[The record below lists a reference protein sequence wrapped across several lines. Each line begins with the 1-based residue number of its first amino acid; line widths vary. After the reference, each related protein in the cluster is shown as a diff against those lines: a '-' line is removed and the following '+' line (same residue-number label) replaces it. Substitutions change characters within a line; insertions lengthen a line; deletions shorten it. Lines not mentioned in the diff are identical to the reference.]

1 MFGLAAVSKYLGT
14 MFYGPGFGPVG
25 LALMIESIVII
36 LIGWSNVV
44 GTQYLLPTNKVRSF
58 TISVVFGAIVNII
71 LNFPFIYLWGLYG
84 AVWATVLSELAV
96 TAYQLWVVRYS
107 VDLKKMFENFIKYL
121 IAGIVMFV
129 PVYYLELLWKPK
141 DINLQGIMY
150 TGLEVIIG
158 ITIYI
163 LVLLVLKPTI
173 LDKIKLI
180 RNKKRG

>member
-1 MFGLAAVSKYLGT
+1 M
-14 MFYGPGFGPVG
+14 
-25 LALMIESIVII
+25 
-36 LIGWSNVV
+36 
-44 GTQYLLPTNKVRSF
+44 
-58 TISVVFGAIVNII
+58 
-71 LNFPFIYLWGLYG
+71 
-84 AVWATVLSELAV
+84 LSELAV

-141 DINLQGIMY
+141 DMNLQGIMY

-158 ITIYI
+158 IVIYI